1 MKHLSLLFLSSL
13 LLISACGRPSRDG
26 DKVPVILISDLY
38 YPAQDIGD
46 NVDLLTPYSL
56 DQIDLKAIVM
66 DITRS
71 HLKEDGI
78 LRDPGFIPVRQLNYL
93 FGKDVPCAAA
103 PYDSLSSPED
113 RKEDAPTFQQK
124 GIELLLHTIEEADKP
139 VHIVSTG
146 SLRPLAIALNRRPD
160 LLLSDKV
167 ATVHVAAGSSSENF
181 LEWNIALDTLAA
193 ARVLRSGM
201 KIILY
206 PCATENGPF
215 DKGVNNAF
223 WALWDLDW
231 ILDMSDARLRNYLV
245 YNILRKSDRPD
256 FLSYLENPL
265 PESDAAALRAF
276 RSDRFYG
283 SGGRHYVWETAVW
296 MQVASLVL
304 VEREGV
310 GRIVPEGEVLDDDL
324 VCPEQLWPVRLEVA
338 DNGLFRFERCDDASS
353 VRMYFRMEPWKQE
366 RLLNEAF
373 PVWYGSFRS
382 VR

>member
-139 VHIVSTG
+139 VHIV
-146 SLRPLAIALNRRPD
+146 
-160 LLLSDKV
+160 
-167 ATVHVAAGSSSENF
+167 H
-181 LEWNIALDTLAA
+181 
-193 ARVLRSGM
+193 
-201 KIILY
+201 
-206 PCATENGPF
+206 
-215 DKGVNNAF
+215 
-223 WALWDLDW
+223 
-231 ILDMSDARLRNYLV
+231 
-245 YNILRKSDRPD
+245 
-256 FLSYLENPL
+256 
-265 PESDAAALRAF
+265 
-276 RSDRFYG
+276 
-283 SGGRHYVWETAVW
+283 H
-296 MQVASLVL
+296 
-304 VEREGV
+304 
-310 GRIVPEGEVLDDDL
+310 
-324 VCPEQLWPVRLEVA
+324 
-338 DNGLFRFERCDDASS
+338 
-353 VRMYFRMEPWKQE
+353 
-366 RLLNEAF
+366 
-373 PVWYGSFRS
+373 
-382 VR
+382 